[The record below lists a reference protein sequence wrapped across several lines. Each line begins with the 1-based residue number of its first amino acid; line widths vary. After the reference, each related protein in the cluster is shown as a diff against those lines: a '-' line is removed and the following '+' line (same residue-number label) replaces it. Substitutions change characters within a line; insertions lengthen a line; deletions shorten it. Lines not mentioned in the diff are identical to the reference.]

1 MKNPENRTIVLEIV
15 EEANGN
21 GLTMAM
27 EIKGFN
33 PIEVI
38 GLLEMKKAEI
48 IKEMTDNS
56 RRTRLNNIDPSIN

>member
-56 RRTRLNNIDPSIN
+56 RRTTLNNIDPSIN

>member
-27 EIKGFN
+27 EIKGFH

-56 RRTRLNNIDPSIN
+56 RRSRFNNIDPTIN

>member
-1 MKNPENRTIVLEIV
+1 MINPENRTIVLEIV